1 MEQKRGWK
9 RRVQHLLDITMISF
23 FFLSFFFFDYIFYIV
38 YTRECTYM
46 REECERVE

>member
-23 FFLSFFFFDYIFYIV
+23 FFLSFFFFRLYLLH
-38 YTRECTYM
+38 RLH
-46 REECERVE
+46 ERMYLHERRV